1 MANGSIPGYQNR
13 VNTQRTDP
21 AKKPVD
27 KWLLVISFLVPL
39 VGFIYFFVKRKSSPT
54 AAKAAGKWAL
64 VGAILQIVIVLALLI
79 LYFLLGVILMII
91 TGYAISGLGDM
102 NFC

>member
-1 MANGSIPGYQNR
+1 MENRSMPGCQNC

-21 AKKPVD
+21 VKKPVD
-27 KWLLVISFLVPL
+27 KWLLAISLLVPL
-39 VGFIYFFVKRKSSPT
+39 AGFIYFFIKRKSSPT
-54 AAKAAGKWAL
+54 AAKAAGKWAV

-79 LYFLLGVILMII
+79 LYVLLSVILMII